1 MFCCGRHCRR
11 RWFHAMARHLVHQIW
26 PGRARP
32 PTCVWV
38 RFRSLQDSVTA
49 RPSQRNVCGPLWT
62 CAAWG
67 GGRSQ
72 TTFKRRCVFHIH
84 THAQTHKHANLHT
97 RTKTNQL
104 PNSNTGPDD
113 STGPDDTTGQTP
125 KVRDHTPR
133 MSQPKLRDPA
143 PTTVFWISPG
153 PHPPVTNRHL
163 AIRDPSSMYRARV
176 TRPTPRR
183 SHTRTP
189 VVAQCTL
196 HPYHGNRE
204 PIEPRMEPNSSS
216 RRTQERTPGPG
227 EIKEPGLSLTCL
239 LPARTVVITKR
250 DARYHRNVY

>member
-1 MFCCGRHCRR
+1 ML
-11 RWFHAMARHLVHQIW
+11 WPSLSTALV
-26 PGRARP
+26 PGHGPTSGPPNLARP
-32 PTCVWV
+32 GPAPDVCVGAISILAGFCNCPPQPAK
-38 RFRSLQDSVTA
+38 R
-49 RPSQRNVCGPLWT
+49 LWSAMDL
-62 CAAWG
+62 CRVG

-133 MSQPKLRDPA
+133 MSQPKLRDPV